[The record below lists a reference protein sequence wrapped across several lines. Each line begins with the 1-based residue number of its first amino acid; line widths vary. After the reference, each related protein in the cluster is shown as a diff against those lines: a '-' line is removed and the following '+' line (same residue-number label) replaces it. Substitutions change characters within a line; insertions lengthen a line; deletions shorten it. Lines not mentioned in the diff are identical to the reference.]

1 MENRED
7 KKRFRW
13 NDFRKWRLKFAAL
26 LLAAVVPGGLVL
38 LIFGAVMGI
47 DLDEA
52 WAWILPGAISY
63 SILVTGWAWLD
74 SKSNFLSVT
83 DKRPLAR
90 LLAVHGVFL
99 VLLVGLALLTI
110 ELQQPTEL
118 LGLSIGSKLCEWVN
132 VGAAFAGLLLFLAE
146 YRWLAFRGK
155 R

>member
-1 MENRED
+1 MVGSEN

-52 WAWILPGAISY
+52 WAWLLPGAITY
-63 SILVTGWAWLD
+63 SILVVGWAWLD
-74 SKSNFLSVT
+74 ARSNFLSAN

-90 LLAVHGVFL
+90 LLAGHGIFL
-99 VLLVGLALLTI
+99 VLLVGLALLAI
-110 ELQQPTEL
+110 ELQQPTEF
-118 LGLSIGSKLCEWVN
+118 LGLAIGSKFCEGVTG
-132 VGAAFAGLLLFLAE
+132 GAAFVGLRLFLAE
-146 YRWLAFRGK
+146 YRWLAFKGK